1 MKHMRRLIP
10 ATRALHQILLTP
22 LPTFRPQFPRLG
34 PRLNDTPSRFYSPT
48 SSLFKFRAKSNPRAL
63 PQYILD
69 EDIGSQF
76 IQVVNENNSLD
87 PPASLREVLQ
97 SINRSDD
104 CLLQVS
110 AGSEGRIPICKI
122 VNKFELREQAKE
134 KAKAPRDGLKQ
145 LELNW
150 AIDSHDLSHR
160 MKQLTT
166 FLEKGRKVEV
176 ILTKKKRKRAP
187 TVEEVK
193 TLMERV
199 LDTVR
204 EAKAAPVR
212 PMEGE
217 PGRHVVLVVK
227 KDG

>member
-1 MKHMRRLIP
+1 MKHVRRLVP
-10 ATRALHQILLTP
+10 PTRALRQILLTSQ
-22 LPTFRPQFPRLG
+22 PTFRPAFFRLG
-34 PRLNDTPSRFYSPT
+34 PSLNEVPFRSYSPT
-48 SSLFKFRAKSNPRAL
+48 CSLLRYRAKSNPPAL
-63 PQYILD
+63 PQYTLD
-69 EDIGSQF
+69 EDIGAQYV
-76 IQVVNENNSLD
+76 QLVNENNSLD
-87 PPASLREVLQ
+87 PPISLREVLR
-97 SINRSDD
+97 SIDRADY
-104 CLLQVS
+104 CVQQVS
-110 AGSEGRIPICKI
+110 PGKNGVSICKI
-122 VNKFELREQAKE
+122 MNKFELREQAKE
-134 KAKAPRDGLKQ
+134 KAKPPRDGLKQ

-193 TLMERV
+193 TLMDRV
-199 LDTVR
+199 MDTVR
-204 EAKAAPVR
+204 EAKAVPVR

-227 KDG
+227 KDSN

>member
-1 MKHMRRLIP
+1 MKHMRRLVP
-10 ATRALHQILLTP
+10 PTRALRQILPTP
-22 LPTFRPQFPRLG
+22 QPTFRPEFFRFG
-34 PRLNDTPSRFYSPT
+34 PRINNIPSRSYSPT
-48 SSLFKFRAKSNPRAL
+48 SSLLRYYRAKSNPRAL
-63 PQYILD
+63 PQYTLD
-69 EDIGSQF
+69 EDIGAQF
-76 IQVVNENNSLD
+76 VQLVNETNSLD
-87 PPASLREVLQ
+87 PPASLREILR
-97 SINRSDD
+97 SINRADD
-104 CLLQVS
+104 CLQQVS
-110 AGSEGRIPICKI
+110 AGENGVPICKI

-176 ILTKKKRKRAP
+176 VLTKKKRKRSP

-193 TLMERV
+193 TLMDRV
-199 LDTVR
+199 MDTVR
-204 EAKAAPVR
+204 EAKAVPVK

-227 KDG
+227 KEN

>member
-1 MKHMRRLIP
+1 MKHMRRLVP
-10 ATRALHQILLTP
+10 PTRALRQILLTP
-22 LPTFRPQFPRLG
+22 QPTFRPDFFRLG
-34 PRLNDTPSRFYSPT
+34 PRLNEVPSRFYSPT
-48 SSLFKFRAKSNPRAL
+48 SSLFKFRGKSNPRAL

-76 IQVVNENNSLD
+76 IQLVNENNSLN
-87 PPASLREVLQ
+87 PPATLRETLRSV
-97 SINRSDD
+97 NRSED

-110 AGSEGRIPICKI
+110 AGPEGGFPICKI

-187 TVEEVK
+187 TVDEVK
-193 TLMERV
+193 SLMERV

-204 EAKAAPVR
+204 EAKAVPVR

-227 KDG
+227 KES